1 MKKAVILLLLILP
14 HTIRPNFKMAG
25 CISLGSVCLYALY
38 SWFRKP
44 GGFKPTIENLNT
56 VTIRSSKSSQKDALM
71 NVDQLIR
78 TIYENGTSFHE
89 ATVHHH
95 NKIFDIK
102 AGIELAPTDNTVC
115 VFSRGYAKVPGPDDL
130 VNPDFYDLTQHGGGA
145 KGALIQ
151 SIDHISPDIPII
163 GFDYADDR
171 RNFSMGAHQE
181 LACLELVMKT
191 IGEKK
196 NGTNII
202 LIADCRGAGVALRYA
217 ALQKNP
223 NLKALVLMSPFV
235 SGRELSDQIA
245 QNYLPYLPYAK
256 QLLHNFFRLYY
267 PCYNPADHDK
277 IHDQLKNISPELPI
291 FIAHRKKDTLISPEA
306 LERLRKSLEHN
317 TKITI
322 LELDDQSAP
331 HSKMTHLQEL
341 QEGVHQF
348 YQQHDLPYRH
358 MIIN

>member
-1 MKKAVILLLLILP
+1 MLLILP
-14 HTIRPNFKMAG
+14 HTVKPNFKIAG
-25 CISLGSVCLYALY
+25 CIGIGSVGLYALY

-44 GGFKPTIENLNT
+44 GGFKPTIESLNT
-56 VTIRSSKSSQKDALM
+56 VTIRTSKSSQSDSLM

-78 TIYENGTSFHE
+78 TIYQKGTSFQE
-89 ATVHHH
+89 TTVQHQ

-102 AGIELAPTDNTVC
+102 AGIKLDPTDTTVC

-130 VNPDFYDLTQHGGGA
+130 ANPDFYDLTQHGGGA

-171 RNFSMGAHQE
+171 RNFSMGARQE

-191 IGEKK
+191 IEEKNK
-196 NGTNII
+196 ETNII

-217 ALQKNP
+217 ALQKDSH
-223 NLKALVLMSPFV
+223 LKALVLMSPFV

-245 QNYLPYLPYAK
+245 QNYLPYLPFAK

-267 PCYNPADHDK
+267 PCYKPCDHDT
-277 IHDQLKNISPELPI
+277 IHEQLKNISPELPI

-306 LERLRKSLEHN
+306 LERLRRSLEHN

-331 HSKMTHLQEL
+331 HSKITHLQEL
-341 QEGVHQF
+341 QKSVHKF
-348 YQQHDLPYRH
+348 YQQHNLPYKET
-358 MIIN
+358 IIN